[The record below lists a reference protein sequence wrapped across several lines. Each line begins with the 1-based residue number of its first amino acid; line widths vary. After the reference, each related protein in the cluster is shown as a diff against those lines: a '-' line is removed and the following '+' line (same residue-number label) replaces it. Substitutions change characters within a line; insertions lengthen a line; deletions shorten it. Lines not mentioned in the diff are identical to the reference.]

1 MEKRNKNDDNGP
13 PREKSALQVA
23 TTRSEQGASRTADRP
38 ILRQDGVLRQLS
50 LIGSLTGRLS

>member
-23 TTRSEQGASRTADRP
+23 TTRSEQGASRTADEQR
-38 ILRQDGVLRQLS
+38 IRRTV
-50 LIGSLTGRLS
+50 SLTQGGGRERG